1 MSFGLARDRELDPT
15 GVAVTPAEL
24 PPLPDAAVADPA
36 LGRVDLRQWFPD
48 PDRPL
53 EIEIG
58 SGKGTFL
65 VQQAAEQPET
75 NFLGIEWAREFFEY
89 AADRLRRKGLRN
101 VRMLNLDA
109 GEFFR
114 WRVPDAIAQV
124 IHLYFPDPWPK
135 KRHHKRRIV
144 QDPFLAECRR
154 VLVPEGELRIVTD
167 HPDYW
172 AWMCEHV
179 ERATSPRRSD
189 GLSPSSPALAPLFE
203 RRAFERVGSAQEGEL
218 VGSNFERKYRREG
231 RPFHA
236 VILRKPDA
244 ARL

>member
-1 MSFGLARDRELDPT
+1 MSFGLARDRDLDPT

-24 PPLPDAAVADPA
+24 PPLPDGALTDPS
-36 LGRVDLRQWFPD
+36 LGRVDIGSWFPN
-48 PDRPL
+48 PAHLPRPL

-65 VQQAAEQPET
+65 VQQGAEQPGT

-89 AADRLRRKGLRN
+89 TADRVRRRGLTN

-114 WRVPDAIAQV
+114 WRVGDGVAGV

-154 VLVPEGELRIVTD
+154 ILIPGGELRIVTD

-179 ERATSPRRSD
+179 ERATSPTGPGGST
-189 GLSPSSPALAPLFE
+189 PALFIKGD
-203 RRAFERVGSAQEGEL
+203 FERVGSAQEGEL

-231 RPFHA
+231 RPFHS
-236 VILRKPDA
+236 VILRKPSPTIMG
-244 ARL
+244 

>member
-1 MSFGLARDRELDPT
+1 MSFGLARDRDLDPS
-15 GVAVTPAEL
+15 GVAVTPQEL
-24 PPLPDAAVADPA
+24 PPLPDAALTNST
-36 LGRVDLRQWFPD
+36 LGWVNIGQWFPA
-48 PDRPL
+48 PTQPL

-65 VQQAAEQPET
+65 VQQGVEQPGT

-89 AADRLRRKGLRN
+89 AADRVRRRGLLN

-114 WRVPDAIAQV
+114 WRVPDAVAHV

-154 VLVPEGELRIVTD
+154 ILIPGGELRIVTD
-167 HPDYW
+167 HKDYW

-179 ERATSPRRSD
+179 VRATGP
-189 GLSPSSPALAPLFE
+189 GEPNATIPPLFE
-203 RRAFERVGSAQEGEL
+203 KKDFERVGSAQEGEL

-231 RPFHA
+231 RPFHS
-236 VILRKPDA
+236 VILRKPG
-244 ARL
+244 L